1 MELVKQADV
10 LQAQG
15 KPVIHLSIGEPDFPM
30 PGPVQSALMKA
41 IAENK
46 TCYTPALGLPEL
58 RLAIS
63 KHYQSAFGVQVPAG
77 QIVITSGASAGFE
90 VDTANL
96 QNGNEFSFAYVQG
109 GVSKT
114 NQGDKAQFD
123 MKMLEK
129 LPQKSFTTQTP
140 WYPNAVTFTGPLL
153 RDVLA
158 AVGAKGTKITAVALN
173 DYKTEIPL
181 EDATRHDVIVARL
194 MNNRPMP
201 VREKGPL
208 FIVYPFD
215 TKAELRSEL
224 YYNRAAWQLNA
235 LRIR

>member
-1 MELVKQADV
+1 MQTCLSEACRGAARLVGAV
-10 LQAQG
+10 LTTLVLSSTAAHALDKATG
-15 KPVIHLSIGEPDFPM
+15 PVILTIEG
-30 PGPVQSALMKA
+30 A
-41 IAENK
+41 I
-46 TCYTPALGLPEL
+46 T
-58 RLAIS
+58 
-63 KHYQSAFGVQVPAG
+63 Q
-77 QIVITSGASAGFE
+77 
-90 VDTANL
+90 
-96 QNGNEFSFAYVQG
+96 
-109 GVSKT
+109 T
-114 NQGDKAQFD
+114 NQGQQAQFD

-129 LPQKSFTTQTP
+129 LPQHSFSTQTP
-140 WYPNAVTFTGPLL
+140 WYPHAVTFTGPLL

-158 AVGAKGTKITAVALN
+158 AVGAKGSKITAVALN
-173 DYKTEIPL
+173 DYKTELPL

-215 TKAELRSEL
+215 AKAELRSEL